1 MVTIENQVGT
11 AVDEALVI
19 PLHVPHRSQWT
30 FAAISL
36 AFVVGAVV
44 WNGLAPSIPSVVD
57 GGGGVA
63 IFAVIWWIRLAAH
76 RARGNAPL
84 QIVATREGLA
94 SPIWRLPWNR
104 ISRIWIGPTTSGALQ
119 ALHIEPISPEDVQ
132 WPRSRALRFNAWIG
146 GAMHMSEI
154 QILEVSVDRPLE
166 EIAADLA
173 RIAGRPL
180 GSSPDVHDP
189 R

>member
-1 MVTIENQVGT
+1 VTTDQQAGT
-11 AVDEALVI
+11 VADEALVI
-19 PLHVPHRSQWT
+19 PLHVPHRSQLT

-36 AFVVGAVV
+36 AFVVGAIV
-44 WNGLAPSIPSVVD
+44 WNVLATSVPSIVD

-63 IFAVIWWIRLAAH
+63 IFAVIWWIRFAAH

-84 QIVATREGLA
+84 QIVATREGLG
-94 SPIWRLPWNR
+94 SPIWKLGWDR
-104 ISRIWIGPTTSGALQ
+104 INRIWIGPTASGALQ
-119 ALHIEPISPEDVQ
+119 ALHIEPVRPEDVQ

-154 QILEVSVDRPLE
+154 QILQISVDRPLE
-166 EIAADLA
+166 EIASDLA

-180 GSSPDVHDP
+180 G
-189 R
+189 